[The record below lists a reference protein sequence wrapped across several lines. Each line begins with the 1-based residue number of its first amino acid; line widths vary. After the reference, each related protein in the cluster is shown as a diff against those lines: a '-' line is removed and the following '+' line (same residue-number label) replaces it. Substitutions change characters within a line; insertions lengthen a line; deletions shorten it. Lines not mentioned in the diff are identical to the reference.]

1 MRAIATAPLYAA
13 FLATVLLV
21 AACNKQTASTGPES
35 APAPASPSVA
45 VVNGTPISRTEFDV
59 YVKNLLQGKQQEL
72 TADQKNQVLDEL
84 INLHLLAAQAEK
96 DGLQNDPDT
105 QAQLQLLHVRV
116 LADAASQKYVKSQT
130 PSDAELHA
138 EYETGVAGMDKTE
151 YKARHILVPN
161 KDLADQLIKKLKSGA
176 KFEDLAKA
184 NSTDNGSKN
193 SGGDLGWFNP
203 SRMVK
208 PFGDAV
214 KNLKKG
220 EVTPEPVQTQYGWHV
235 IQLQDTREATPPPF
249 EQVKSQLTNGA
260 VRKKLQAYVADLKKD
275 AKIERKPEAIGA
287 TAPAPAMT
295 PGPVMAPGA
304 AMTPGT
310 PATPATPVT
319 PASPAGD
326 KKP

>member
-1 MRAIATAPLYAA
+1 MRAIATAPLYVAS
-13 FLATVLLV
+13 LATVVLL
-21 AACNKQTASTGPES
+21 AACNKQAASTGPES
-35 APAPASPSVA
+35 APASPPVA

-84 INLHLLAAQAEK
+84 ISLQLLAAQAEK
-96 DGLQNDPDT
+96 EGLQNDPDT
-105 QAQLQLLHVRV
+105 QAQLQLLHTRV
-116 LADAASQKYVKSQT
+116 LADAASQKYIKSQQ

-138 EYETGVAGMDKTE
+138 EYETALAGMDKTE
-151 YKARHILVPN
+151 YKARHILVPS
-161 KDLADQLIKKLKSGA
+161 KELAEQQIKKLKAGA

-193 SGGDLGWFNP
+193 NGGDLGWFNT

-214 KNLKKG
+214 KGLKKG

-235 IQLQDTREATPPPF
+235 IQLEDTRDATPPPF
-249 EQVKSQLTNGA
+249 EQVKTQLTNNA

-275 AKIERKPEAIGA
+275 AKIERKLD
-287 TAPAPAMT
+287 TA
-295 PGPVMAPGA
+295 APGA
-304 AMTPGT
+304 ATTPGT
-310 PATPATPVT
+310 TGGAAAPAAAPAAPATPAA
-319 PASPAGD
+319 PASPPGET
-326 KKP
+326 KP